1 MRAVLKFYPL
11 SIIRG
16 INIRFSQTLCIVTTK
31 SGHTA
36 WILRPYNKMSEQ
48 HFITIMSSIILVP
61 NVSGV
66 QLLPG
71 KTRLTIKLSEL
82 EIA

>member
-1 MRAVLKFYPL
+1 
-11 SIIRG
+11 
-16 INIRFSQTLCIVTTK
+16 
-31 SGHTA
+31 
-36 WILRPYNKMSEQ
+36 MSEQ

-71 KTRLTIKLSEL
+71 KTRLMIKLSEL
-82 EIA
+82 EIAWLLITRSHWVIIRA